1 MEANSPSGNKKVG
14 STEKVEE
21 TETEAEQA
29 IEDFS
34 CHICDFKSNWG
45 NGLAIHMTKKH
56 VQLEQLDGNTSIR
69 EDSEEIEND
78 TFSETIRYWKEG
90 KLGTAFQSY
99 LDAIDVIET
108 GNFSE
113 DFKDIEKSQ
122 VLEARKQA
130 FGLDFE
136 YLPSL

>member
-1 MEANSPSGNKKVG
+1 LIPPKQASPAVP
-14 STEKVEE
+14 
-21 TETEAEQA
+21 APA

-45 NGLAIHMTKKH
+45 NGLAIHITKKH
-56 VQLEQLDGNTSIR
+56 AQLEQLDRNTSIR

-78 TFSETIRYWKEG
+78 KYSETIRYWKEG

-108 GNFSE
+108 SDFSE
-113 DFKDIEKSQ
+113 NFKDVEKSK
-122 VLEARKQA
+122 VLESRKQA
-130 FGLDFE
+130 FGSEFE
-136 YLPSL
+136 YYPPWKLR